1 MDGNSSMNLK
11 SYKPTAH
18 RRRIFC
24 ACLAAVLVW
33 LGCPASA
40 LCGDLSAIEIGVI
53 VAQRGKARDYGQAA
67 IQGAQLAVDEINEK
81 GGVLNR
87 RLRLVIFDNKST
99 ALNSREAA
107 TKAVQRG
114 VVGVVG
120 AVWSTHSLAI
130 APVLQ
135 KNKIPMIS
143 PGSTAPEVTLV
154 GDYIFR
160 TCYTDKFQGKLMAD
174 FAFQSLHDR
183 RAAVLT
189 NISEAYSETLSR
201 YFSANFEAHGG
212 RIVYKGGYKGSAI
225 DFEDIL
231 VPLIDQKPEVI
242 FVPGYTQDSGL
253 IVKQARKLGIESVF
267 MGGDAWETAIAQYAG
282 QGLEGCYFSTFWHPE
297 VLYPRNRAFLDR
309 FNANFGEQKISAYIP
324 LAYDA
329 VWLLAD
335 AMRRCRSV
343 APENIRD
350 ALAATKNFQGATG
363 TISFDAN
370 GDPINKGASIMKF
383 EKDHWIFYKSF
394 EPG

>member
-1 MDGNSSMNLK
+1 MNRK
-11 SYKPTAH
+11 PNEPTA
-18 RRRIFC
+18 RRQRILC

-33 LGCPASA
+33 LNWPAFA
-40 LCGDLSAIEIGVI
+40 LCGDLPAIEIGVI
-53 VAQRGKARDYGQAA
+53 VAQRGKAREYGQAA

-81 GGVLNR
+81 GGVLHH

-99 ALNSREAA
+99 ALNSRQAA
-107 TKAVQRG
+107 TKAVRRG

-135 KNKIPMIS
+135 HNRIPMIS
-143 PGSTAPEVTLV
+143 PGSTAPEVTQV

-201 YFSANFEAHGG
+201 YFSANFEALGG

-267 MGGDAWETAIAQYAG
+267 MGGDAWETAIAQFAG
-282 QGLEGCYFSTFWHPE
+282 PGLKGCYFSTFWHPD
-297 VLYPRNRAFLDR
+297 VLYPQSRAFLDR
-309 FNANFGEQKISAYIP
+309 FNANYEEQKISAYIP

-329 VWLLAD
+329 VLLLAD

-350 ALAATKNFQGATG
+350 ALAATRGFQGATG

-383 EKDHWIFYKSF
+383 ENDHWIFYKSF
-394 EPG
+394 EPE